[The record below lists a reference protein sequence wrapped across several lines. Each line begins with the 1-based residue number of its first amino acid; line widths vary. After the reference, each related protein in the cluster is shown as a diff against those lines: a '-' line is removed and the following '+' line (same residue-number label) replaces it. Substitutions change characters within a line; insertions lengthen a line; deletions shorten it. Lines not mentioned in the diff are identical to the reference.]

1 MKKLIECIVCHFK
14 CWGKAGECEI
24 CEQCSLAPYPDSLGG

>member
-1 MKKLIECIVCHFK
+1 MKKLLK
-14 CWGKAGECEI
+14 CLFCGWEWFGRQDDCEI